1 MKKHSVF
8 LVLAVLVCFVLTG
21 CAKIDYTYLNNGNK
35 ITQVFSVE
43 LDSELLTENGINPL
57 DVKTIIN
64 EKIYKHFQTYEASL
78 KSSANELM
86 VNGKISVALANK
98 IKEEAVVV
106 EGPIWLNNVVS
117 VQVTFKSVSDEVQT
131 INYQNIY
138 YLYYEHDLYP
148 TIQESKIETEG
159 LLRKLS
165 ETDYSIFN
173 SNIAE
178 EYRESVSTALTESG
192 ITLESEPQYSYTYG
206 TTYRRVHSDADDV
219 SYDGEYYLHCWNLDS
234 ADEQITLYRLYS
246 NQWIWYVIAIAAA
259 LITVAVLSVIN
270 AIKKK
275 KAKKVEVEIISPLK

>member
-1 MKKHSVF
+1 M
-8 LVLAVLVCFVLTG
+8 
-21 CAKIDYTYLNNGNK
+21 K
-35 ITQVFSVE
+35 ITKVNLYDIGLSEEELKRRKSKKYALKKALKGKDVE
-43 LDSELLTENGINPL
+43 IVPISAVTGKGIKDLFNRVSTLLD
-57 DVKTIIN
+57 TIP
-64 EKIYKHFQTYEASL
+64 E
-78 KSSANELM
+78 
-86 VNGKISVALANK
+86 
-98 IKEEAVVV
+98 EEAVVV
-106 EGPIWLNNVVS
+106 EGPIWLNNIVS

-138 YLYYEHDLYP
+138 YLYYEHTLYP
-148 TIQESKIETEG
+148 TIEESKIETEG

-192 ITLESEPQYSYTYG
+192 ITLESEPEYSYTYG
-206 TTYRRVHSDADDV
+206 TTYRRVHSDADKI

-259 LITVAVLSVIN
+259 LATVVVLSIIN

>member
-1 MKKHSVF
+1 MKKRSVF

-86 VNGKISVALANK
+86 VNGNISVALANK

-106 EGPIWLNNVVS
+106 EGPIWLNNIVT

-138 YLYYEHDLYP
+138 YLYKY
-148 TIQESKIETEG
+148 Q
-159 LLRKLS
+159 
-165 ETDYSIFN
+165 
-173 SNIAE
+173 
-178 EYRESVSTALTESG
+178 
-192 ITLESEPQYSYTYG
+192 
-206 TTYRRVHSDADDV
+206 
-219 SYDGEYYLHCWNLDS
+219 
-234 ADEQITLYRLYS
+234 
-246 NQWIWYVIAIAAA
+246 
-259 LITVAVLSVIN
+259 
-270 AIKKK
+270 
-275 KAKKVEVEIISPLK
+275 